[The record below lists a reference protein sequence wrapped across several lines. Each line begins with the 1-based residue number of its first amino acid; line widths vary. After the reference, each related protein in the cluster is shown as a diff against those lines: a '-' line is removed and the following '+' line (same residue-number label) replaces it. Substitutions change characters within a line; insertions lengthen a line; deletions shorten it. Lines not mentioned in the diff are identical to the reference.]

1 MYLHRPSKQMINRS
15 NIFEIQCNRLSKMV
29 TQKKGYRL
37 LLSLEMQYLSKSLK
51 CLNEY
56 HSLHITHKKV
66 DSTTNYDKADKP
78 IGMRNNLRD
87 FPSNSQN
94 RIMIVEDEQDIA
106 RLFEIAL
113 VQNGFNVD
121 VFIDPLSALSS
132 YRSGLYDLLLLDV
145 KMPNMT
151 GFELYQKIKD
161 IDNKA
166 RVCFITAY
174 EESINSL
181 KKLFPNL
188 EVDCFVSKPVE
199 LHKLV
204 DIVKLKLNNN

>member
-1 MYLHRPSKQMINRS
+1 MA
-15 NIFEIQCNRLSKMV
+15 
-29 TQKKGYRL
+29 TQEKRDRL
-37 LLSLEMQYLSKSLK
+37 LLSLEMEYLSKSLK
-51 CLNEY
+51 CLKEY
-56 HSLHITHKKV
+56 HSLHFTHKK
-66 DSTTNYDKADKP
+66 SESPTTYEDDKP

-145 KMPNMT
+145 KMPNMS

-181 KKLFPNL
+181 KKL
-188 EVDCFVSKPVE
+188 
-199 LHKLV
+199 
-204 DIVKLKLNNN
+204 